1 MSSNTVS
8 SNKSGDAERLLTAAR
23 GGRVAHTAFLEPD
36 EAAALVAKIREAGVG
51 VHVSGGFP
59 GARRRVVTAFPDT
72 IPEATTP
79 LSAFYAEGV
88 LEPDD
93 LFAALKKTVGADAVG
108 DTVKHADGFSVI
120 VLSESGKALTEP
132 LHVRGRSVTLQ
143 EVGLERVA
151 SGSRKRQT
159 VIVPSLRVDALG
171 AKAFNVSRS
180 YFSKGIAAGNVTV
193 NGAKA
198 GKSSSAEAGDE
209 VYAEGLG
216 RFSVGSVQGET
227 RRGNLKVVV
236 EIEKA

>member
-1 MSSNTVS
+1 M
-8 SNKSGDAERLLTAAR
+8 AAR
-23 GGRVAHTAFLEPD
+23 GGRVAHTGFLEPD
-36 EAAALVAKIREAGVG
+36 EAAALVAKLRETGVG

-72 IPEATTP
+72 IPEATTG
-79 LSAFYAEGV
+79 LTAFYAEGV
-88 LEPDD
+88 IEPDD
-93 LFAALKKTVGADAVG
+93 LFASLKQALGAEAVG
-108 DTVKHADGFSVI
+108 DTVKHAAGLSIV
-120 VLSESGKALTEP
+120 VLSEAGKALPDP
-132 LHVRGRSVTLQ
+132 LKVRGRSLTLQ
-143 EVGLERVA
+143 EVPLERVA
-151 SGSRKRQT
+151 SGSRKRHT

-193 NGAKA
+193 NGSKA

-227 RRGNLKVVV
+227 RRGNLKVDLDV
-236 EIEKA
+236 EKA

>member
-1 MSSNTVS
+1 MSAKPVAAN
-8 SNKSGDAERLLTAAR
+8 GALERLLTAAR
-23 GGRVAHTAFLEPD
+23 GGRVAHTGFLEPD
-36 EAAALVAKIREAGVG
+36 AAAALSAKLREAEVG

-59 GARRRVVTAFPDT
+59 GARRRVVTAFPET
-72 IPEATTP
+72 IPEATTL

-93 LFAALKKTVGADAVG
+93 LFAAFKQALGAEAVG
-108 DTVKHADGFSVI
+108 DTVKHAAGFSII
-120 VLSESGKALTEP
+120 VLGEAGKDLPGTVN
-132 LHVRGRSVTLQ
+132 VRGRNVELQ
-143 EVGLERVA
+143 EVGVERVA
-151 SGSRKRQT
+151 SGSRKRST

-193 NGAKA
+193 NGQKA

-227 RRGNLKVVV
+227 RRGNLKVDLEV
-236 EIEKA
+236 EKA